1 MNMKQTSARLY
12 LPIASTAF
20 LRLFI
25 VIGSPEHVANK
36 AKLLLYKGTD

>member
-12 LPIASTAF
+12 LPIVSTAF

-25 VIGSPEHVANK
+25 VIGSLEHVGNK
-36 AKLLLYKGTD
+36 AKLLLYKGAN